1 MAKVLIV
8 DDDVT
13 FCLMLKTFLQKRGY
27 EVEEAFSY
35 SEGSKKLT
43 AFSPDI
49 ILSDLRLPDKD
60 GIALL
65 EMVMREKPQ
74 TPVVLMTGYADIRT
88 AVQAMKMGAFEYV
101 AKPISPDEIL
111 ATIAAALK
119 VDSGKEN
126 RAVRKVK
133 KESVSQFVDGK
144 SAVALK
150 TLEYIQL
157 VAPTAMSVLII
168 GESGTGKEFVARRIH
183 EQSSRRDRPFIAID
197 CGALP
202 KDLAASE
209 FFGHLKGSF
218 TGAIN
223 DKVGQFEAANGGTL
237 FLDEVG
243 NLSYEVQVQLLRVIQ
258 ERKIRRVGATNE
270 IPVDIRILAA
280 TNDDLRVEVQKG
292 NFRED
297 LYHRLNEFSV
307 LVYPLRERRAD
318 LPLFVDHFLSTANTE
333 LGRSAERF
341 SDEVLHVFTTYSW
354 PGNLREL
361 KNVVKRAVLLSKGA
375 VIGIETL
382 PEELVKESTKQ
393 IVHSDDESPLKGA
406 AAKGEHELILQTL
419 EKVKYNKT
427 KAAQLLNID
436 RKTLYNKMK
445 QYNIDF

>member
-1 MAKVLIV
+1 MVKILIV

-27 EVEEAFSY
+27 EVEEAFSF
-35 SEGSKKLT
+35 SEGSKKLNT
-43 AFSPDI
+43 FVPDI

-74 TPVVLMTGYADIRT
+74 IPVVLMTGYADIRT

-111 ATIAAALK
+111 ATIVAALK

-133 KESVSQFVDGK
+133 KESVSRFVDGT
-144 SAVALK
+144 SSVALK
-150 TLEYIQL
+150 TLEYIHL

-183 EQSSRRDRPFIAID
+183 ELSDRRDKPFVAID

-243 NLSYEVQVQLLRVIQ
+243 NLSYEVQMQLLRVLQ
-258 ERKIRRVGATNE
+258 ERRIRRVGANSE

-280 TNDDLRVEVQKG
+280 TNDDLRIEVQQG

-297 LYHRLNEFSV
+297 LFHRLNEFSV
-307 LVYPLRERRAD
+307 VVHPLRDRRAD
-318 LPLFVDHFLSTANTE
+318 LPEFVDHFLATANVE
-333 LGRSAERF
+333 LNRTVEGLSG
-341 SDEVLHVFTTYSW
+341 EVMHVFTTYSW

-361 KNVVKRAVLLSKGA
+361 KNVVKRSVLLSKGPI
-375 VIGIETL
+375 VGIEAL
-382 PEELVKESTKQ
+382 PEELVKESTK
-393 IVHSDDESPLKGA
+393 HNNHNEEERSLRGA

-445 QYNIDF
+445 QYDIDF

>member
-341 SDEVLHVFTTYSW
+341 SEEVLHVFTTYSW

-382 PEELVKESTKQ
+382 PEELVKESTKHK
-393 IVHSDDESPLKGA
+393 VHSDDESPLKGA